1 VKKDSQS
8 KSKLPKPTGKNTKN
22 IPCVFFVSSAQL
34 SICYVVLNSTNAD
47 VSLSSSPS
55 HAQKPTYF
63 YIHTHQ
69 DKNASS
75 SPDHHHWW
83 VAAASSSIFAK
94 WGIDYVTHRYG
105 GESTPSWKMNKW
117 KYCI

>member
-1 VKKDSQS
+1 MLTSLCLLHQ
-8 KSKLPKPTGKNTKN
+8 
-22 IPCVFFVSSAQL
+22 AMAR
-34 SICYVVLNSTNAD
+34 STNQ
-47 VSLSSSPS
+47 
-55 HAQKPTYF
+55 HIF
-63 YIHTHQ
+63 IHTHIN
-69 DKNASS
+69 KNASS

-117 KYCI
+117 KYRI